1 MRAHEFIKES
11 TAKGSVPKHFDDA
24 SQGTMSMRDVGGY
37 DRTYHLNRIMMAA
50 GMADGRSNKP
60 VEMDSSSFVE
70 KFNVAF
76 PYTDMEHAMMM
87 QAMATIPTDGREL
100 SKRGK
105 SKEPVDTNVTSAVAK
120 PKRNRFG
127 V

>member
-1 MRAHEFIKES
+1 
-11 TAKGSVPKHFDDA
+11 
-24 SQGTMSMRDVGGY
+24 
-37 DRTYHLNRIMMAA
+37 MMAA

-60 VEMDSSSFVE
+60 VDMDSSSFVE

-87 QAMATIPTDGREL
+87 QAMATIPTDGHEL